1 MGWCNVIH
9 SPNKSKKYLL
19 NILELYVG
27 KIIGLGI
34 IAYIII
40 KNGILVGYKIIGKGL
55 MMCLRGQSENKNT
68 DSR

>member
-1 MGWCNVIH
+1 L
-9 SPNKSKKYLL
+9 K
-19 NILELYVG
+19 ILELYVG
-27 KIIGLGI
+27 KIVGLGI